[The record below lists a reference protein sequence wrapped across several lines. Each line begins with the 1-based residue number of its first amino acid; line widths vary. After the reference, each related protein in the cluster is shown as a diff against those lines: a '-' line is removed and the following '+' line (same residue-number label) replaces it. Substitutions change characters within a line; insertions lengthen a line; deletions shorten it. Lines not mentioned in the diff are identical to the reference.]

1 MSFLSFFQANFVS
14 LRVLLFVILSF
25 IYVVFRPEPSWFAI
39 FLKTL
44 PVIYLCALV
53 VDTILGSKLRSVPQ
67 YDASVLAGLVLSG
80 FGDAALVNAADDKRF
95 FILGLLLFA
104 LAHASYIYAF
114 GLKPFNI
121 KLFTFFAILGCGIH
135 SLIHSGMARNGLAGL
150 GGLYNILIMTMGWR
164 ALARQTSTGN
174 QNARTWS
181 VVGAILF
188 VISDF
193 VLGLNKFRAPIPYA
207 QTIIMVNYYA
217 GQLGIALSVFG
228 RAN

>member
-1 MSFLSFFQANFVS
+1 MSFLSFIQANFVS
-14 LRVLLFVILSF
+14 LRVLLFVILSC

-53 VDTILGSKLRSVPQ
+53 VDTILGSKLRSVPK

-80 FGDAALVNAADDKRF
+80 FGDAALVNADDKRF

-181 VVGAILF
+181 AVGAILF